1 MGARK
6 VTPLRF
12 NAMESLIMLDG
23 LSFVWAW
30 HPGTLALLL
39 ILSLLYMLGVR
50 RVRVHYPQDT
60 SLRVSHIAAF
70 FLAILLAAI
79 MLLTP
84 VDIIGRTQLFSVHMA
99 QIVLL
104 TTFCTPLLLYG
115 CPEVLLR
122 PLTLLPV
129 VREILGALT
138 LPLVA
143 SILFNSAFLF
153 WHIPRFY
160 DIAQRNATLYQV
172 EMLSIFLTSL
182 LNWGP
187 LIGAQREQHHMSYPI
202 KMLYAFF
209 DGQPVDIFAFMLV
222 FTGVA
227 LYTHYAIP
235 SQLNMTP
242 FADQTIAGAL
252 LLIPGLVD
260 LVVMTPLFFRWL
272 NQIEAQTALADQRRQ
287 EAAYEEYEEYDEDE
301 EEELQNHHEGGELRG
316 HLQR

>member
-1 MGARK
+1 
-6 VTPLRF
+6 
-12 NAMESLIMLDG
+12 MLDG
-23 LSFVWAW
+23 LSFAWAW

-39 ILSLLYMLGVR
+39 ILSLLYLLGVR
-50 RVRVHYPQDT
+50 RVRVRYPQDT
-60 SLRVSHIAAF
+60 SLRVSHIVAF
-70 FLAILLAAI
+70 FLGILLAAI

-84 VDIIGRTQLFSVHMA
+84 IDIIGRTQLFSVHMA
-99 QIVLL
+99 QIVTL

-129 VREILGALT
+129 VREIVGALT

-143 SILFNSAFLF
+143 SIFFNIAFLF

-160 DIAQRNATLYQV
+160 ASAQSNATLYQV

-209 DGQPVDIFAFMLV
+209 DGQPVDIFAFVLV

-227 LYTHYAIP
+227 LYTHYVIP
-235 SQLNMTP
+235 PQLNMTP
-242 FADQTIAGAL
+242 FADQTVAGAL

-272 NQIEAQTALADQRRQ
+272 NQIEDQTRLTDQRRQ
-287 EAAYEEYEEYDEDE
+287 ETADEEEYEDE
-301 EEELQNHHEGGELRG
+301 EDMQDQYENDTVRR
-316 HLQR
+316 HLQG

>member
-1 MGARK
+1 
-6 VTPLRF
+6 
-12 NAMESLIMLDG
+12 MLDG
-23 LSFVWAW
+23 LSFAWAW

-39 ILSLLYMLGVR
+39 ILSLLYLLGVR

-60 SLRVSHIAAF
+60 SLRVSHIVAF
-70 FLAILLAAI
+70 FLGILLAAI

-84 VDIIGRTQLFSVHMA
+84 IDIIGRTQLFSVHMA
-99 QIVLL
+99 QIVIL

-143 SILFNSAFLF
+143 SILFNIAFLF

-160 DIAQRNATLYQV
+160 ASAQSNATLYQV

-187 LIGAQREQHHMSYPI
+187 LIGAQREQHHMSYPM

-209 DGQPVDIFAFMLV
+209 DGQPVDIFAFVLV

-235 SQLNMTP
+235 PQLNLTP
-242 FADQTIAGAL
+242 FADQTVAGAL

-272 NQIEAQTALADQRRQ
+272 NQIEDQTRLTDQRRQ
-287 EAAYEEYEEYDEDE
+287 EEYEEYEDDE
-301 EEELQNHHEGGELRG
+301 EEEEVQNGKVRRHI
-316 HLQR
+316 QS